1 MSSKTRFDLEQ
12 EIMSCWNIT
21 TDLDVIYH
29 AEHLYDDENAMQNA
43 LLGLMSLY
51 ELKFHKLWNTFE
63 SCVRSA
69 EFNARE
75 PKPVSDHDLKMWRR
89 E

>member
-21 TDLDVIYH
+21 TDLDVVYQ

-51 ELKFHKLWNTFE
+51 ELKFAKLWATFE
-63 SCVRSA
+63 SCVETA
-69 EFNARE
+69 EFDARVTT
-75 PKPVSDHDLKMWRR
+75 PVSDHDEEFWDN
-89 E
+89 

>member
-21 TDLDVIYH
+21 TDLDVVYQ

-51 ELKFHKLWNTFE
+51 ELKFAKLWATFE
-63 SCVRSA
+63 SCVSDG
-69 EFNARE
+69 EFDARVTTLVPDYDKE
-75 PKPVSDHDLKMWRR
+75 FWDK
-89 E
+89 

>member
-21 TDLDVIYH
+21 TDLDVVYH

-51 ELKFHKLWNTFE
+51 ELKFAKLWATFE
-63 SCVRSA
+63 SCVENA
-69 EFNARE
+69 EFEARVTTLLPDYDKE
-75 PKPVSDHDLKMWRR
+75 FWDK
-89 E
+89 

>member
-21 TDLDVIYH
+21 TDLDVVYH

-51 ELKFHKLWNTFE
+51 ELKFAKLWDTFE
-63 SCVRSA
+63 SCVHSA
-69 EFNARE
+69 ELDTRE
-75 PKPVSDHDLKMWRR
+75 AKPVSDHDLKMWRR

>member
-1 MSSKTRFDLEQ
+1 
-12 EIMSCWNIT
+12 MSCWSIT

-51 ELKFHKLWNTFE
+51 ELKFAKLWGTFE
-63 SCVRSA
+63 SCVHSA
-69 EFNARE
+69 ELDARE
-75 PKPVSDHDLKMWRR
+75 ATPVSDHDLKIWRR